1 MITDLVIETAESVG
15 RKVARDWPFL
25 DVEDITQH
33 VLLEACT
40 RADDYNGM
48 PPDELWSF
56 LTRKAVAYCAR
67 ERNDY
72 VYRTAR
78 YLYTPE
84 EVRVLLTLAVES
96 VGVEG
101 DAPTKDGYV
110 SAPDRGNVCVS
121 LWDLSQALDGIPE
134 RWRRILMRRAEC
146 DGFDSEQ
153 RRKLV
158 EAGWEPLSESEQRT
172 ARRATERLAE
182 VLNRVVN
189 RLPGDHD
196 GPGARKA
203 MPNARAQAVTHDER
217 DGE

>member
-1 MITDLVIETAESVG
+1 MITELVRETAESVG
-15 RKVARDWPFL
+15 QKVARDWPFL
-25 DVEDITQH
+25 DAEDITQH

-40 RADDYNGM
+40 RAYDYNAM
-48 PPDELWSF
+48 EPDELWSF

-84 EVRVLLTLAVES
+84 EVRVLLAIAVES
-96 VGVEG
+96 VGVVF
-101 DAPTKDGYV
+101 DAPTEDGYV
-110 SAPDRGNVCVS
+110 AAPDRGNICVS
-121 LWDLSQALDGIPE
+121 LWDLSQALDGIPD

-146 DGFDSEQ
+146 EGYDAEQ
-153 RRKLV
+153 RRK
-158 EAGWEPLSESEQRT
+158 ATAYGWKPLSESEQRT

-189 RLPGDHD
+189 RAPGDHD

-203 MPNARAQAVTHDER
+203 ISNARAQAITHEDR